1 MNKKDNKC
9 LVLVVP
15 CFDEQEVL
23 KKTNGELLML
33 LNNLVDEN
41 LIDSS
46 SYIYYVDDGS
56 NDDTW
61 AIIKQLCEKHKSVRG
76 LKLSKNFG
84 YQNALL
90 AGLTRV
96 NDKCDFVVTID
107 ADLQQDINA
116 IPK

>member
-46 SYIYYVDDGS
+46 SYIYYV
-56 NDDTW
+56 
-61 AIIKQLCEKHKSVRG
+61 KH
-76 LKLSKNFG
+76 
-84 YQNALL
+84 Y
-90 AGLTRV
+90 
-96 NDKCDFVVTID
+96 TI
-107 ADLQQDINA
+107 
-116 IPK
+116 